1 MREIRFRGFS
11 VTDKKWVYGK
21 VIEKDGAYWIL
32 EKAIGMYSERKQNN
46 VFDGFGGRFR
56 FELHHVHKESLG
68 QYIGI
73 KDKNGKDVYEG
84 DIIRYL
90 DRNYSVVYDEATASF
105 ILKEANDEGWCLGG
119 SGWREVEVIG
129 NIFENPEL
137 LEQAE

>member
-1 MREIRFRGFS
+1 MREIKFRAWNKNKKRMKTNS
-11 VTDKKWVYGK
+11 VFLLISAIEAGRLDKNQF
-21 VIEKDGAYWIL
+21 VI
-32 EKAIGMYSERKQNN
+32 M
-46 VFDGFGGRFR
+46 
-56 FELHHVHKESLG
+56 
-68 QYIGI
+68 QYTGL
-73 KDKNGKDVYEG
+73 KDKNGVEIYEG
-84 DIIRYL
+84 DIIRHL